1 MKVQK
6 LGLVLGI
13 NMVAACMVMQG
24 CKATKSG
31 RDVPPPASETDGV
44 ITVISR
50 PEQKPVAGPAE
61 PADVPEQPITS
72 EGVVSTPAP
81 KTVAPPPPPPPSS
94 VAKVKPLP
102 PTPHAAKPTP
112 AKPAKSSVAT
122 VKPLPPKPAKSAA
135 AAKTAAPAAASEE
148 YVVKPGDSLFLI
160 SKRTNY
166 KQSAI
171 LAANPGLNADRI
183 RIGQK
188 IKLPGAAPV
197 AAAAA
202 VAAAPADAK
211 DAGKKAE
218 TVAKADGKK
227 ADAKVMAASAAA
239 PTPDAAAA
247 NTKAP
252 VKTKSAFAAYEGPTK
267 EYTVVSGDSLGKI
280 ALESGIS
287 IRALKKLNGL
297 TKDNLRVGQKLKIP
311 AEKQIAAPKTAVV
324 PPAPKAAA
332 DEKKAAVG
340 EKKAAASAKTA
351 VETKDA
357 KKKDAAAEQKPA
369 VDAKDAKKPAEAAKP
384 AETAKPTEVAKPA
397 EPSPV
402 ADEKPAEAVKPAEP
416 APVAAEAAPATGLT
430 YTVKEGD
437 DLVSIAIAYGISPS
451 ALMDA
456 NDLKVTDEVKPGQV
470 LKLPANA
477 KVGGA
482 Q

>member
-50 PEQKPVAGPAE
+50 PEQKPVAGSAE

-81 KTVAPPPPPPPSS
+81 KTVAPPPPPSS

-102 PTPHAAKPTP
+102 AKPAP
-112 AKPAKSSVAT
+112 AKVAPAKSSVAT
-122 VKPLPPKPAKSAA
+122 VKPLPPKPAKTVA
-135 AAKTAAPAAASEE
+135 AAKTAAAVASSEE
-148 YVVKPGDSLFLI
+148 YVVKPGDTLFLI

-171 LAANPGLNADRI
+171 LAANPGLNADRV
-183 RIGQK
+183 RVGQK

-197 AAAAA
+197 V

-357 KKKDAAAEQKPA
+357 KKKDAVAEQKPA

-384 AETAKPTEVAKPA
+384 AETAKPAEVAKPA